1 MKRSILLACFLAIF
15 LLSNP
20 FLQAQTPYSG
30 GNLSISADGEKP
42 SNVDAITTIDGNLTI
57 GGAITTFPDFAALK
71 VIEGNLVIDNITT
84 ATLINLANIFP
95 ALTEVQGV
103 LRIQNNA

>member
-71 VIEGNLVIDNITT
+71 VVEGNLVIDNITT
-84 ATLINLANIFP
+84 ATLTDLNNIFP
-95 ALTEVQGV
+95 ALDSVRGN
-103 LRIQNNA
+103 L